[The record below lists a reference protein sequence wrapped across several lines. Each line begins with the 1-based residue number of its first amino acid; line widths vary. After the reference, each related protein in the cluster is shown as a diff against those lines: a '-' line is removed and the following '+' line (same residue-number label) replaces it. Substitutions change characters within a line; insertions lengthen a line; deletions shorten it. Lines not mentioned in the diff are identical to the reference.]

1 MTLFSPCRL
10 MDGEVFFKKKI
21 SICSVFRTPWKN
33 HGPSFEQT
41 LLQTSL
47 WLKLPKGSSEGCQY
61 FATYFPFLFHWNDTL
76 QFEITLSKNALSQV
90 FVDIGLE
97 VLNWKIF
104 KRRYSIFKISLSSFL
119 TWLSFSLENSVA
131 FHSNRA

>member
-1 MTLFSPCRL
+1 M
-10 MDGEVFFKKKI
+10 KKKI
-21 SICSVFRTPWKN
+21 SICSVFRSPWKN

-104 KRRYSIFKISLSSFL
+104 KRRYNLQILYRLSLLGYHFPL
-119 TWLSFSLENSVA
+119 KTVWLFIRTELELCLVPSCN
-131 FHSNRA
+131 

>member
-1 MTLFSPCRL
+1 MTLFSPGRL
-10 MDGEVFFKKKI
+10 MDGEVFLKKI
-21 SICSVFRTPWKN
+21 SICSVFRSPWKN

-47 WLKLPKGSSEGCQY
+47 WLKLQNGSSEGCQY
-61 FATYFPFLFHWNDTL
+61 FANYFPFLFHWNDTL

-104 KRRYSIFKISLSSFL
+104 KRRYSIFTISLSSFL